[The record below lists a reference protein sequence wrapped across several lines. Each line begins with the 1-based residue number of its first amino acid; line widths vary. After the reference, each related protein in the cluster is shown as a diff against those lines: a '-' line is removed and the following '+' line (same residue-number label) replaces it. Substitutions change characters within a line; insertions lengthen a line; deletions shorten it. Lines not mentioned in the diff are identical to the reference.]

1 MFDIILS
8 LPISLTH
15 LIASSNEGSD
25 NDTPCNHT
33 NHVDSR
39 EHLQQT
45 VESFLSIVPPDICS
59 AVYEESGDL
68 GYNTY
73 LLEAQTQVSV
83 QTKHLPL
90 LIMLFV
96 VFSVS
101 TTPCKIF
108 SYTHSPAAAE
118 SEQFLVN
125 NVQQTRAHVRPVTG
139 TEPYV
144 DITSKQDTATPSS
157 TPGRHSNQH

>member
-1 MFDIILS
+1 M
-8 LPISLTH
+8 TH
-15 LIASSNEGSD
+15 LIASCSEGSD
-25 NDTPCNHT
+25 EDTPCSHT
-33 NHVDSR
+33 NHVNSR

-59 AVYEESGDL
+59 AAYEESGDL

-83 QTKHLPL
+83 HTKHLSL
-90 LIMLFV
+90 LVYNAFV

-101 TTPCKIF
+101 TTLCKVF
-108 SYTHSPAAAE
+108 SYAHSPAAAE
-118 SEQFLVN
+118 SEQFHIN
-125 NVQQTRAHVRPVTG
+125 NVQQTRAHVRPITG

-144 DITSKQDTATPSS
+144 DITSKQDTTTPSS
-157 TPGRHSNQH
+157 KPGRYSNQH